1 MKINML
7 DIQIEQQILAETISE
22 KRNQDQKIRRKQEK
36 RRDERQ
42 IAEPRRRS
50 EERKENFIKNKKDY

>member
-36 RRDERQ
+36 RRDER
-42 IAEPRRRS
+42 
-50 EERKENFIKNKKDY
+50 